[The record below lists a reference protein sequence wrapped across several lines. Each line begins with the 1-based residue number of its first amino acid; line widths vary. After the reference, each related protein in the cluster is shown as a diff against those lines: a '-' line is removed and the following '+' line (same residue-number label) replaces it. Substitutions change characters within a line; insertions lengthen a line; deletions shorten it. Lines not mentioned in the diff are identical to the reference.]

1 MSLLTLGI
9 DLSSMPKNTV
19 ACEIEWKRDSVWVKS
34 PITRC
39 CDETLYSHIACA
51 DVVGI
56 DAPFGWPVPFTKAV
70 HNWTS
75 KAWTPDLRR
84 RLQFRETD
92 RHVNQQVKKWWPLSV
107 SSDRIA
113 LPAMRAMALLKHH
126 GVTDKS
132 GDSKFFEVYPAATLH
147 CWGFYSRGYKTLKD
161 ESCRTLRAKIVRQLK
176 RKLPSLEIP
185 KEYVESA
192 DALDA
197 LIASLTARAAWLGKT
212 RRPSSD
218 QVEAAKC
225 EGWIHLPEEWP
236 ECVSGR

>member
-1 MSLLTLGI
+1 MITLGI
-9 DLSSMPKNTV
+9 DLSSMPKKTA
-19 ACEIEWKRDSVWVKS
+19 ACSIDWTLNSAQVK
-34 PITRC
+34 PPEVGC
-39 CDETLYSHIACA
+39 GDHKLYELIREAA
-51 DVVGI
+51 AVGV
-56 DAPFGWPVPFTKAV
+56 DAPFGWPEGFVRAV
-70 HNWTS
+70 TNWTNETWS
-75 KAWTPDLRR
+75 PELRN

-132 GDSKFFEVYPAATLH
+132 GDGQFFEVYPAATLH
-147 CWGFYSRGYKTLKD
+147 CWGFDSRGYKTPKD
-161 ESCRTLRAKIVRQLK
+161 ESCLALRAKIVRQLK
-176 RKLPSLEIP
+176 RKLPSLRIP
-185 KEYVESA
+185 KGYVESA

-212 RRPSSD
+212 VRPRSD
-218 QVEAAKC
+218 QVEVAKR

-236 ECVSGR
+236 ECVSG